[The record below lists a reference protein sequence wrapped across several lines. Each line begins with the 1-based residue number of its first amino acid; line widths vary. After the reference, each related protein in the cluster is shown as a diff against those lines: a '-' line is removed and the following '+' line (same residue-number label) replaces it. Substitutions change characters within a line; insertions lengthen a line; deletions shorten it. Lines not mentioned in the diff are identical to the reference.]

1 MTGTPLPRVVADDP
15 RVAVFV
21 EGGSDAVVV
30 DALGRARGIRFGTLI
45 TAGGSG
51 AALVSMRGVTNARRE
66 LARLRTAHPTT
77 LALGLADAPEE
88 RIVATALSDHGL
100 AVADRTE
107 LARAGFFV
115 CEDDL
120 EDELIRALG
129 PEAILEALGE
139 LGELGRF
146 ARFQRQPEWRGRPIV
161 DQLHRFA
168 GSGAGRKLALA
179 ERLAARLDASNTPRP
194 LVLLLDRVER
204 ALT

>member
-1 MTGTPLPRVVADDP
+1 MTSTPLPHAAAGP

-30 DALGRARGIRFGTLI
+30 DALARARGIRFGTLA
-45 TAGGSG
+45 TAGPTG
-51 AALVSMRGVTNARRE
+51 AALISMRGVTNARRE
-66 LARLRTAHPTT
+66 LARLRTAHPST

-88 RIVATALSDHGL
+88 RIVATALGEHGHQ
-100 AVADRTE
+100 AADRAQ

-115 CEDDL
+115 CVDDL

-129 PEAILEALGE
+129 AATVLEALGE

-146 ARFQRQPEWRGRPIV
+146 ATFQRQPEWRGRPIAE
-161 DQLHRFA
+161 QLHRFA

-179 ERLAARLDASNTPRP
+179 GRLATRLDASNTPQP
-194 LVLLLDRVER
+194 LTQLLDRLER
-204 ALT
+204 ALS